1 MSDKPYRLFGMTQSY
16 FTRKLSAY
24 LDHKGIPYLFRRF
37 AGANPE
43 VLASGWSGG
52 VPAMQTPDGE
62 FMWDSSAVIHHLEF
76 RFPERSVLPPD
87 PVQRFVCYLLEDV
100 ADEWL
105 YRPAVGSRWFFEENT
120 RHGGWELAR
129 EATCDLPVSCDQ
141 AFLIV
146 STHVR
151 GSCPPLG
158 TTQENIQSWMDEVVR
173 PWFRVLGTHLETRP
187 YLFGDRPS
195 LADFALF
202 GGNAAHFVNDPVCR
216 RWVDQDGPAIATH
229 THRLLE
235 PQDQPLGNWND
246 TPEIPETLIALLADL
261 GRLYLPWVSRA
272 TVDGSAELVFESG
285 QRIEIGATDFL
296 KDARATLLARYA
308 EHRSTALDAVLERA
322 GILSYFGE
330 YRAQAGAIPDYEA
343 PPRPDLNRPFP
354 PPDVP

>member
-1 MSDKPYRLFGMTQSY
+1 MSDKPYRLFGMSQSY

-87 PVQRFVCYLLEDV
+87 PVQRFLCYLLEDV

-141 AFLIV
+141 AFEIV

-151 GSCPPLG
+151 SSCPELG
-158 TTQENIQSWMDEVVR
+158 ATQENIQAWVDGVLR
-173 PWFRVLGTHLETRP
+173 PWFRALGAHLETRP

-202 GGNAAHFVNDPVCR
+202 GGNAAHFVNDPACR
-216 RWVDQDGPAIATH
+216 RWVEEDGPAIVKH

-235 PQDQPLGNWND
+235 PEDQLLGDWSD
-246 TPEIPETLIALLADL
+246 AREIPETLIALLSDL
-261 GRLYLPWVSRA
+261 GRLYLPWMSRA
-272 TVDGSAELVFESG
+272 TAAGSAELAFESG
-285 QRIEIGATDFL
+285 QRIEIRATDFL
-296 KDARATLLARYA
+296 KQSRSILLARYA
-308 EHRSTALDAVLERA
+308 EDHSAALDAVLDRA
-322 GILSYFGE
+322 GILPYFRDF
-330 YRAQAGAIPDYEA
+330 RAQAGAIPDYQA
-343 PPRPDLNRPFP
+343 PPRPALNRPYP
-354 PPDVP
+354 PPST